1 MHDEY
6 LMYTASALFFL
17 CYLPELYA
25 NYKNKNANF
34 YNVPEKA
41 VIFIGTLFALSY
53 SIRTENNTL
62 IIHYTPIL
70 FCDTIS
76 LTMRFYYAYENRI
89 TKIEN
94 VETTNNDKSE
104 NKDCNYEP
112 VVFDNSSTE

>member
-6 LMYTASALFFL
+6 LMYTASALYFI

-34 YNVPEKA
+34 YNVPEK
-41 VIFIGTLFALSY
+41 VLIFVGTLFALSY
-53 SIRTENNTL
+53 SIRTENKAL
-62 IIHYTPIL
+62 IINYTPIL

-89 TKIEN
+89 KKIEN
-94 VETTNNDKSE
+94 VKNTNNDKSE

-112 VVFDNSSTE
+112 VVFDNFSTI